1 MKRKT
6 LGYIITGVCVLALL
20 IGLYLAEGIQGLSVI
35 LIIITFGSVLI
46 FGVFL
51 IFDDTKSKPIT
62 ANDIID
68 KSVLK
73 EFSKLNKVLNDT
85 RKLQEELYRKES
97 LQLNHTDCETCGNNP
112 KTNRLCKMCPAYIEV
127 PGPEYKELATGVF
140 YNKDENK
147 IIVVDD
153 CNKRH
158 EINTLK
164 TFKFE

>member
-85 RKLQEELYRKES
+85 RKLQEELYRKEWIKKYK
-97 LQLNHTDCETCGNNP
+97 
-112 KTNRLCKMCPAYIEV
+112 KTNETHVSLNIEKK
-127 PGPEYKELATGVF
+127 KEMERFLYG
-140 YNKDENK
+140 
-147 IIVVDD
+147 
-153 CNKRH
+153 
-158 EINTLK
+158 
-164 TFKFE
+164 